1 MACSK
6 PAIRQEMIDYATK
19 WHGLH
24 PNTSQT
30 SLFRQSVPL
39 EAVDFGETFSS
50 TCLNQIFTGE
60 RLRTGPG
67 FNYNHLYRSSRD
79 EADIIL
85 YSDDVCTVLHPL
97 GEPGRD
103 VDTNKIGHLM
113 VIGHSGEGPV
123 TFNEMLPSTFAEV
136 ANLEHRIGAVQTAVS
151 NLRANT
157 PIRDCGPKVLAKADK
172 MGISHETGIQ
182 VFFMRQI
189 IDMDPAV
196 KSGQPG
202 YTLYDDDRNDISSS
216 EERVLEEIQRVFTG
230 VNMAAPTNIDRVFIQ
245 GPHRNTQILS
255 HIHSFMVGTIPQTVE
270 QNYIDASFILEIKKD
285 FMDDV
290 PLVRTR
296 TPPPPIMQQEAVD
309 FEQDDGV
316 GLTRQLTVQTNV

>member
-6 PAIRQEMIDYATK
+6 ESIRREMIDYATK

-24 PNTSQT
+24 PNISQT
-30 SLFRQSVPL
+30 TLFRKSVPL
-39 EAVDFGETFSS
+39 EPDDFGETFRD
-50 TCLNQIFTGE
+50 TGLNQIFTGE

-67 FNYNHLYRSSRD
+67 FNCNHLYRSIRE
-79 EADIIL
+79 EADIII
-85 YSDDVCTVLHPL
+85 YSNDICTVLHPL

-113 VIGHSGEGPV
+113 VMGHASSGPV
-123 TFNEMLPSTFAEV
+123 TFNEMLPSTVAEV
-136 ANLEHRIGAVQTAVS
+136 DNLERRIEAVQEAVFY
-151 NLRANT
+151 LRANRA
-157 PIRDCGPKVLAKADK
+157 IKFCGPKVLAKADK

-182 VFFMRQI
+182 EFFMRQI

-202 YTLYDDDRNDISSS
+202 YTLYDDDLNDISSS
-216 EERVLEEIQRVFTG
+216 EDRVLEEIRRVFSP
-230 VNMAAPTNIDRVFIQ
+230 VNIAAPTNNNRVFIQ

-255 HIHSFMVGTIPQTVE
+255 HIHSFMIGTIPPTVE
-270 QNYIDASFILEIKKD
+270 QNYIDASYILAVKKD

-296 TPPPPIMQQEAVD
+296 TPPPPISQQEAVD
-309 FEQDDGV
+309 FEQDDG
-316 GLTRQLTVQTNV
+316 LTRQSTVAV